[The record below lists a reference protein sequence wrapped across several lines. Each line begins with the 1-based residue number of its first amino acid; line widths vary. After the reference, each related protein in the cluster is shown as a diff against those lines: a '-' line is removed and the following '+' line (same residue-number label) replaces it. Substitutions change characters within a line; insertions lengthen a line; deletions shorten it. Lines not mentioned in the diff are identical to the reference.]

1 MDHGGKRP
9 YPCPECSFTCK
20 TKQQLNEHRRKHSV
34 NNKRKKKA
42 KINWKPISL
51 ILVLRIFSLKSPD
64 KILKTP
70 KIISPCESWYIYI
83 YMEIISFWQG
93 EKAYSCALCGTRF
106 TYRNGL
112 IKHTKLNRCP
122 KRQNTPDSEK
132 HNKKKNKDFGFAIHK
147 EVNKLKI
154 SFFGGTFIQNW
165 GYVGT
170 GAWTLDSQCQNW
182 RFMIKNNWTLFFFYK
197 Y

>member
-1 MDHGGKRP
+1 MRVDVYGN
-9 YPCPECSFTCK
+9 Y
-20 TKQQLNEHRRKHSV
+20 L
-34 NNKRKKKA
+34 
-42 KINWKPISL
+42 
-51 ILVLRIFSLKSPD
+51 
-64 KILKTP
+64 
-70 KIISPCESWYIYI
+70 
-83 YMEIISFWQG
+83 FWQG

-182 RFMIKNNWTLFFFYK
+182 RFITPLKNPARRAGGTKPEWRLVGPNGIVHNSG
-197 Y
+197 